1 MKIQAEEEAA
11 ERGLR
16 LERDPPVR
24 APRLRA
30 PRRGP
35 PQGCRDGRRTA
46 GVAEPVHRGVLRRE
60 EAELILATH
69 EDKARLEAVGA
80 CVRPHV
86 ATITKKCAA
95 YSC

>member
-60 EAELILATH
+60 EAEPTPATH
-69 EDKARLEAVGA
+69 CKRVRSKAEELEL
-80 CVRPHV
+80 CDRR
-86 ATITKKCAA
+86 KKRNL
-95 YSC
+95 